1 MATAHVSFTVPI
13 DADRLWAR
21 ISDFG
26 AADRLAPGLIASC
39 AIDESGARIVRFA
52 SGMEAR
58 ERLVSCDPERRRLA
72 YSATGGPAEHHNAVM
87 QVLSEGEGARVVW
100 TTDILPDRF
109 GPVIEGL
116 MEQAAAVIISTCGD
130 G

>member
-1 MATAHVSFTVPI
+1 MATAHVSFTLPLSA
-13 DADRLWAR
+13 DAVWALV
-21 ISDFG
+21 SDFG
-26 AADRLAPGLIASC
+26 AADRLAPGFIAACSL
-39 AIDESGARIVRFA
+39 DESGARIVRFA

-58 ERLVSCDPERRRLA
+58 ERLVGADPVRRRLA

-87 QVLSEGEGARVVW
+87 EIQPEGTGARVIW

-109 GPVIEGL
+109 GPIIESL
-116 MEQAAAVIISTCGD
+116 MAQAAAAIIAGCND